1 MKIQLDLLDLLDLLF
16 ILSINIQFS
25 SINSVEILTNSY
37 LTHVTQCINSN
48 LRPHLVAL
56 DGPCTKRRRGSTH
69 PDTSHTQAGPHHH
82 LDADG
87 LPNLWYIWM
96 ETEVSI
102 LEKRWKTHGF
112 FGFTWFFKSKNQ
124 QFLFVRWR
132 WCFGLLVSERK
143 WNAGSCRS
151 VCRSMVFSGQ
161 TGICRSEIMASRL
174 GNLHL
179 SCACWCGCCYS
190 VGWEDTCIM
199 HVYKHIWLYRCFPK
213 EQHVF
218 LWLVAQIKPKT
229 TWHTPAGCPFPC
241 ISCSTTSPRC
251 SCCSCRDG
259 WWGPRTSSSSIQGEA
274 TNW

>member
-1 MKIQLDLLDLLDLLF
+1 M
-16 ILSINIQFS
+16 
-25 SINSVEILTNSY
+25 TNSY
-37 LTHVTQCINSN
+37 LTHLTQCIKFKSPSSPCGPWWP
-48 LRPHLVAL
+48 LMALVPSDEDVPHIRIHLHI
-56 DGPCTKRRRGSTH
+56 RRQVRIITSMLMGSQISGKYEWKN
-69 PDTSHTQAGPHHH
+69 D
-82 LDADG
+82 
-87 LPNLWYIWM
+87 
-96 ETEVSI
+96 
-102 LEKRWKTHGF
+102 EKRWKTHGF

-132 WCFGLLVSERK
+132 WCFGLVSERK
-143 WNAGSCRS
+143 WNAGSCGS

-174 GNLHL
+174 GSLHL
-179 SCACWCGCCYS
+179 SCGCWCGCCYF

-199 HVYKHIWLYRCFPK
+199 YVYKHIWLYRCFPK

-218 LWLVAQIKPKT
+218 LRLVAQIKLKT

-241 ISCSTTSPRC
+241 ISCSTTPPRC

-259 WWGPRTSSSSIQGEA
+259 WWGPRTSSSSSSSIQGEA